1 MQSDFCD
8 LRGVRFEGVTVA
20 NAREGTRL
28 PHPPPP
34 ASSIPPPA
42 RVSRA
47 HAEVYKPLL
56 WGFFFFFFCS
66 RMCAVVAPYA
76 KKLTLNKTLKMS
88 FFNPCSFTSTPGHLK
103 RLLAIV
109 FRLH

>member
-8 LRGVRFEGVTVA
+8 LRDVRFEGFFFFVRHLVA

-34 ASSIPPPA
+34 ASSIPPPPC
-42 RVSRA
+42 VSRA

-56 WGFFFFFFCS
+56 WGVFLLENVRLCRSICKETNFEQNIEDVFF
-66 RMCAVVAPYA
+66 
-76 KKLTLNKTLKMS
+76 
-88 FFNPCSFTSTPGHLK
+88 
-103 RLLAIV
+103 
-109 FRLH
+109 